1 MYTAFRKDISNLLH
15 KIRQKQKREKE
26 TENRI
31 TSGSAE
37 YTGGQTLVLQQSLE
51 EENGQSLEGKRE
63 REHINITLPLSNKQ
77 LVTHRVTSSRT
88 LFNLQPSL
96 TTTWV
101 MRLHTTARWKMPSLL
116 QTDNECCSILTY
128 HKTCDHSHDT
138 CLLVHC
144 L

>member
-63 REHINITLPLSNKQ
+63 RENT
-77 LVTHRVTSSRT
+77 
-88 LFNLQPSL
+88 
-96 TTTWV
+96 
-101 MRLHTTARWKMPSLL
+101 
-116 QTDNECCSILTY
+116 
-128 HKTCDHSHDT
+128 
-138 CLLVHC
+138 
-144 L
+144 